1 MFSFQSNVVC
11 NLLDMIFNEKIEEHR
26 NIIESIFEKFCF
38 SKPNCRLAS
47 KGFSLNELWLSYM
60 IATSRGS
67 NNERSWHLKV
77 LLIAN
82 KKRLTVQK
90 NAKSLV
96 L

>member
-1 MFSFQSNVVC
+1 MFSFQSKVVC

-26 NIIESIFEKFCF
+26 KT
-38 SKPNCRLAS
+38 S

>member
-1 MFSFQSNVVC
+1 MFSFQSKVVC

-26 NIIESIFEKFCF
+26 KRMQNHIK
-38 SKPNCRLAS
+38 LTS